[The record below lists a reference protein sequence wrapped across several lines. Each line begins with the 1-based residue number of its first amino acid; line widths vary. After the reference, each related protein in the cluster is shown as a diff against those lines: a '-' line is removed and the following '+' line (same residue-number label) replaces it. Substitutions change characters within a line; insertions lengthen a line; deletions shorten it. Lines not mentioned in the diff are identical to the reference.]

1 MTHSHLCDIIFRFSF
16 NFSLP
21 HQIPLILGWSA
32 TPLPAKSQLLY
43 SRWRARVVDLISKE
57 ERKLK
62 PESLCDEL

>member
-1 MTHSHLCDIIFRFSF
+1 MSHSHLLDIIFSFSF

-21 HQIPLILGWSA
+21 HQTPLILGWSA

-43 SRWRARVVDLISKE
+43 LRWRAGVLDLISKE

-62 PESLCDEL
+62 PESLCDGL